1 MGKLAAK
8 AKPKI
13 NRAALN
19 SLSGGGI
26 DLNSSNL
33 GPSSTPSNNN
43 NNFSSSTWADI
54 LRIFSEQERN
64 KTCEMIDDESGGF
77 SSTMTESDRRQLSG
91 GGDLGSYDE
100 KRITVYWYCGN
111 CSKIKLKLKLI
122 LMMRMLRNV
131 RSATI

>member
-1 MGKLAAK
+1 MTSQPDSNSVQVDFGKLLESPKIPGDILSKDANGLTNYFVDQGRKAAKQSEKLAAK

-43 NNFSSSTWADI
+43 NNNNNFSSSTGPDT

-77 SSTMTESDRRQLSG
+77 SSTMT
-91 GGDLGSYDE
+91 
-100 KRITVYWYCGN
+100 
-111 CSKIKLKLKLI
+111 
-122 LMMRMLRNV
+122 
-131 RSATI
+131 